1 MIHLHQQ
8 LMEFYV
14 QFHQKQ
20 HYFLCHDILEE
31 AWKAQPTFSKDD
43 PVVALILLATA
54 CYHHRR
60 GNFKGAHRSYK
71 KALTV
76 CRHHDKLTYQA
87 LGVDYHQFE
96 NELRQLIESTEQ
108 KERYTPIVIPL
119 TVEMTQNILHHY
131 PNYHLLKTVISSP
144 YILHHHKL
152 RNRDDVIE
160 ARARALQNKK
170 R

>member
-1 MIHLHQQ
+1 MSNNKFWSDTFASTAYGILCTISS
-8 LMEFYV
+8 
-14 QFHQKQ
+14 KQ

-76 CRHHDKLTYQA
+76 CRHHDKLTFQA

-108 KERYTPIVIPL
+108 KERYT
-119 TVEMTQNILHHY
+119 
-131 PNYHLLKTVISSP
+131 LLLS
-144 YILHHHKL
+144 H
-152 RNRDDVIE
+152 
-160 ARARALQNKK
+160 
-170 R
+170 